1 MHDERRLSTVDDVF
15 DFVLMVKS
23 GTVGKPRQP
32 MASDTGKA
40 LENIALI
47 DDVLR
52 IPTKQVE

>member
-1 MHDERRLSTVDDVF
+1 MSTVDDVF